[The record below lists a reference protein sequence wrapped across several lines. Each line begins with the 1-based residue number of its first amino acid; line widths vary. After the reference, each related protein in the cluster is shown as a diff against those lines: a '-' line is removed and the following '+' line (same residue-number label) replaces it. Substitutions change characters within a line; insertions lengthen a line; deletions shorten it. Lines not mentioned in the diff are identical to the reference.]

1 MVVTGTYRVLV
12 VEDDSD
18 TMTLLRLTLR
28 GLPLEIVHAGTGAA
42 AVAYLAANQPDLV
55 FIDLNLPDMRGWDVV
70 ERLKSDARQQRAHII
85 VLTSH
90 AEPVNRLI
98 GTLQPITAYL
108 NKPVQGDQLR
118 AAVREALSLT

>member
-12 VEDDSD
+12 VEDDAE
-18 TMTLLRLTLR
+18 TLALLRLTLR
-28 GLPLEIVHAGTGAA
+28 GLPLEINHAGTGAA
-42 AVAYLAANQPDLV
+42 AVTYLADHQPDLV

-70 ERLKSDARQQRAHII
+70 ERLKSDARQHRTHII

-98 GTLQPITAYL
+98 GTLQPLTAYL

-118 AAVREALSLT
+118 AAVREALSLA